1 MQNHSTMSNIWFLTK
16 KSYEF
21 DKGLMISVIIRIPIN
36 VLLPLVT
43 SCLTK
48 IIVSTVSEQSSV
60 STMLIYIVFFSL
72 TILLLTLINNYV
84 TAKIKYDSMFNR
96 LKFLNIIADK
106 NMSADY
112 QSIENP
118 TGQLYAQKAKKAV
131 YSSLSGV
138 EQLFDQFVNIF
149 SAAVGL
155 ATYSVIIVCFNVW
168 VVLFLLV
175 FGVVNYF
182 VGAEF
187 SKWQYKNRDNWTQDD
202 HKLAYLNNKAGD
214 YRAAKDIRLFNMS
227 SWFHDMYSSF
237 FDSRMY
243 WYRKE
248 ENYRLVVNWFGVF
261 LTFLRDG
268 LAYGLLVYQM
278 FLNQLDVSDFVFYTT
293 IIVQYSV
300 WIFGLM
306 SSLVALKST
315 SYNVADIR
323 QFLELPDSQCHDNN
337 EVLPE
342 QVLNITFDHVS
353 FRYPDAKENTINDLS
368 FSINKGEKI
377 AIVGVNGAGKTT
389 LVKLLCGLYT
399 PSKGAIYI
407 NGTDICRYNK
417 FDYYHLFSVVFQ
429 DIYIMPTTIEKN
441 IAFIDHDDI
450 DVKKLHK
457 VLRLSGLEGKINE
470 LPQREYTNLVKG
482 VQETGVDLS
491 GGEMQKLALARALY
505 KNGKIVVLDEP
516 TASLDPIAEN
526 EIYQKYN
533 ELLSGRCSV
542 YISHRL
548 SSTQFCDNIL
558 LLENGRIVEK
568 GNHEVLLKFQ
578 GKYAE
583 MFELQSQYYKEGFEN
598 EYN

>member
-1 MQNHSTMSNIWFLTK
+1 M
-16 KSYEF
+16 
-21 DKGLMISVIIRIPIN
+21 
-36 VLLPLVT
+36 
-43 SCLTK
+43 
-48 IIVSTVSEQSSV
+48 
-60 STMLIYIVFFSL
+60 
-72 TILLLTLINNYV
+72 
-84 TAKIKYDSMFNR
+84 
-96 LKFLNIIADK
+96 
-106 NMSADY
+106 
-112 QSIENP
+112 
-118 TGQLYAQKAKKAV
+118 
-131 YSSLSGV
+131 
-138 EQLFDQFVNIF
+138 
-149 SAAVGL
+149 
-155 ATYSVIIVCFNVW
+155 
-168 VVLFLLV
+168 
-175 FGVVNYF
+175 NYF

-187 SKWQYKNRDNWTQDD
+187 SKWQYKNHDNWTQYD

-227 SWFHDMYSSF
+227 SWLHDMYSSF
-237 FDSRMY
+237 FNSRMY

-248 ENYRLVVNWFGVF
+248 ENYRLVVNWVGVF

-353 FRYPDAKENTINDLS
+353 FRYPDAKEDTLNDFS

-417 FDYYHLFSVVFQ
+417 SDYYHLFSVVFQ

-441 IAFIDHDDI
+441 IALTDHDDI

-457 VLRLSGLEGKINE
+457 VLRLSGLEDKINE

-533 ELLSGRCSV
+533 ELISGRCSV

-548 SSTQFCDNIL
+548 SSTQFCDKIF

-568 GNHEVLLKFQ
+568 GNHEELLNLQ

-583 MFELQSQYYKEGFEN
+583 MFEVQGQYYREGVEN